1 MIYEKE
7 IPEYALQPARE
18 AEPTQPTQ
26 PEGAKGYSKVPEV
39 EAIREPEPT
48 PEPMPESTPE
58 PTPEPTLES
67 EVREEFDELGEQET
81 QQETTASGGPRS
93 GLAWLPAAAAFSGEE
108 VITPPKGD
116 ITPAKGDITPANAFF
131 SPLKITA
138 ARSEKVESV
147 TIEEDILVPDIKPD
161 MKEILMMDGSVRLI
175 SREIAAEE
183 SRDETVT
190 ISGDISLQVVYI
202 PDGTVDI
209 GGLDAI
215 ATRLPFKTDWK
226 LKAMASS
233 LVVFDA
239 RISKADYL
247 IINERKFRVKLT
259 LELTA
264 KEYEDC
270 HVNVFEGLV
279 DDEIEVLKEQA
290 EITDLALRK
299 KDMVSIDETL
309 YPKDNAFIP
318 EVILK
323 QDLTII
329 ENYKQITGE
338 KVVINGFIYVNLLYV
353 GTLASGDMASGG
365 TQAETAEAG
374 EMIGKNLPE
383 LCQYQ
388 GRVEFTEFL
397 PINQSGPWNGSK
409 VSFAEKGIAVRI
421 DVDEEDG
428 RVGFRVKGDVETTV
442 ELYKNINREIVVD
455 GYHRE
460 KDFCCRFESRGCNTL
475 VGNGMT
481 ETSVREIINIPTH
494 VMGVEKVPYCCCSI
508 KNEEAR
514 IEQGKGIVEGVLE
527 GKMLCQ
533 GEEGSGE
540 IFTLTEEIP
549 FRCAI
554 DIPPARGG
562 EKAWSH
568 TYIKDMWADKINNKQ
583 IEFNCTVFATAEVMK
598 ETSLRLM
605 EEPGSRQQA
614 CGGLRHA
621 MVVSIVQPSDT
632 LWSIA
637 KKYKATVGDIKELN
651 DIEENPQAGRKILIV
666 R

>member
-1 MIYEKE
+1 MIYE
-7 IPEYALQPARE
+7 
-18 AEPTQPTQ
+18 
-26 PEGAKGYSKVPEV
+26 
-39 EAIREPEPT
+39 
-48 PEPMPESTPE
+48 
-58 PTPEPTLES
+58 
-67 EVREEFDELGEQET
+67 
-81 QQETTASGGPRS
+81 
-93 GLAWLPAAAAFSGEE
+93 
-108 VITPPKGD
+108 
-116 ITPAKGDITPANAFF
+116 
-131 SPLKITA
+131 
-138 ARSEKVESV
+138 
-147 TIEEDILVPDIKPD
+147 
-161 MKEILMMDGSVRLI
+161 KEILMMDGSVRLT

-202 PDGTVDI
+202 PEGTVDI

-226 LKAMASS
+226 LKAMENS

-239 RISKADYL
+239 RVSKADYL

-264 KEYEDC
+264 KEYDDC
-270 HVNVFEGLV
+270 HVNIFEGLV
-279 DDEIEVLKEQA
+279 EDEIEVLKEQA

-299 KDMVSIDETL
+299 KDMVSIDEIL

-338 KVVINGFIYVNLLYV
+338 KVVINGFIYVNLLYS
-353 GTLASGDMASGG
+353 GTLASGDMAGG
-365 TQAETAEAG
+365 SLTDGEETG
-374 EMIGKNLPE
+374 EQNDAQ

-388 GRVEFTEFL
+388 GRVEFTEFM

-409 VSFAEKGIAVRI
+409 VTFGEKGISVRV

-442 ELYKNINREIVVD
+442 ELYKNVSKEIVVD

-460 KDFCCRFESRGCNTL
+460 KDFCCKFESRACNTL

-514 IEQGKGIVEGVLE
+514 IEQGKGIVEGTLE
-527 GKMLCQ
+527 GKMLCL

-562 EKAWSH
+562 EKVESH
-568 TYIKDMWADKINNKQ
+568 TYIKDMWADKINSKQ

-598 ETSLRLM
+598 ETELRLM
-605 EEPGSRQQA
+605 QSPGFTEHQSV
-614 CGGLRHA
+614 GPRHA
-621 MVVSIVQPSDT
+621 MVVSIVQPRDT

-637 KKYKATVGDIKELN
+637 KKYKTTVSDIKELN